1 MAVTRP
7 TVDDLV
13 GWQKL
18 NNAPSDETLA
28 VLAECMDTAL
38 DLVESRVDLPDG
50 TTDDDYPQRIRSAVL
65 LTAARLAKRS
75 TSPEGVAGFGDLGVV
90 RIMQVDPD
98 VERSIMRFLKTDG
111 FY

>member
-13 GWQKL
+13 GWL
-18 NNAPSDETLA
+18 NLQTDPSDEASA
-28 VLAECMDTAL
+28 VYIEAMDVAL
-38 DLVESRVDLPDG
+38 DVIESRVNLPDG
-50 TTDDDYPQRIRSAVL
+50 TTDDDYPQRLRTAVL

-75 TSPEGVAGFGDLGVV
+75 TSPEGVAGFGDFGVV

-98 VERSIMRFLKTDG
+98 VERLISRYLKLDG